1 MIGIGSLS
9 RIFLYRGTTDMRKGF
24 DGLSGIVRGEL
35 GSDPMDGTLFVFLN
49 RPRNMVKALY
59 WDRDGFALWSKRLER
74 GRFTPP
80 KGDGSVIGRAEL
92 SLLLEGVS
100 VHVVRRSP
108 RWIKSEE
115 KH

>member
-1 MIGIGSLS
+1 MIGAVSPG
-9 RIFLYRGTTDMRKGF
+9 RIFLYRGAADMRKGF
-24 DGLSGIVRGEL
+24 DGLAGIVRGEL
-35 GSDPMDGTLFVFLN
+35 EADPMDGTLFVFLN
-49 RPRNMVKALY
+49 RSRDMVKALY

-80 KGDGSVIGRAEL
+80 PGESGVIGRAEL

-100 VHVVRRSP
+100 VRIVRRSP
-108 RWIKSEE
+108 RWAKAEE

>member
-1 MIGIGSLS
+1 MIGVGSPS
-9 RIFLYRGTTDMRKGF
+9 RVFLYQGAIDMRKGY
-24 DGLSGIVRGEL
+24 DGLSGIIRGEL
-35 GSDPMDGTLFVFLN
+35 GDDPMNGTLFVFLN

-74 GRFTPP
+74 GRFAPP
-80 KGDGSVIGRAEL
+80 QGDGGVIGRVEL

-100 VHVVRRSP
+100 VRVIRRSP
-108 RWIKSEE
+108 RWIKAEE

>member
-1 MIGIGSLS
+1 MIGVGSPN
-9 RIFLYRGTTDMRKGF
+9 RIFLYRGTADMRKGF

-35 GSDPMDGTLFVFLN
+35 EADPMDGTLFVFLN
-49 RPRNMVKALY
+49 RGRDMVKALY

-80 KGDGSVIGRAEL
+80 PGESGVIGREEL

-100 VHVVRRSP
+100 VHIVRRSP
-108 RWIKSEE
+108 RWAKAEE

>member
-1 MIGIGSLS
+1 MIGVGSPS
-9 RIFLYRGTTDMRKGF
+9 RVFLYQGATDMRKGF

-35 GSDPMDGTLFVFLN
+35 NDDPMNGTLFVFLN
-49 RPRNMVKALY
+49 KPRNMVKALY

-74 GRFTPP
+74 GRFAPP
-80 KGDGSVIGRAEL
+80 QGDGGVIGRVEL

-100 VHVVRRSP
+100 VRVIRRSP
-108 RWIKSEE
+108 RWMKAEE